1 MTAWHLVT
9 GEYPPQR
16 GGVSH
21 YTALLAA
28 ALAAE
33 GETVHVWCSDVG
45 VDGEAAASPHAGA
58 GDDVEGVT
66 VHRVGGRFR
75 GPDLRRLDAALQAMP
90 APRRVLVQYA
100 PQAFGM
106 RGMNLGFCRWV
117 LRRRRRGDDVRVM
130 FHEPFFPFGRQKA
143 RRNVLAAVNRLMAS
157 ELLAAARVAYVSVPA
172 WAELLRPYAGS
183 RPPPF
188 VWLPVPATVAPVD
201 DPAAVRA
208 VRFALA
214 GSDGERRIVGHF
226 GTYGALIAPLLE
238 PAMERLLASDAHV
251 TALFLGD
258 GGKDFA
264 AGMASRHPEWSRRLV
279 APGWQTSRDVSLHLQ
294 ACDVVVQP
302 YPDGASARRTTLMAA
317 LANGAATVTT
327 VGRFT
332 EDVWRTGP
340 IPLAPA
346 GDDAAL
352 ADAAARLL
360 ADDALRAETAAGGRA
375 FYERLFGFP
384 GIVEALL
391 NT

>member
-45 VDGEAAASPHAGA
+45 VADDAGHSPHAGA

-75 GPDLRRLDAALQAMP
+75 GADLRRLDAALQAMP

-157 ELLAAARVAYVSVPA
+157 ELLAASRVAYVSVPA

-201 DPAAVRA
+201 DADAVRA
-208 VRFALA
+208 VRFALTGA
-214 GSDGERRIVGHF
+214 DGARKVVGHF
-226 GTYGALIAPLLE
+226 GTYGALIGPLVE
-238 PAMERLLASDAHV
+238 PVMERLLADPNV
-251 TALFLGD
+251 VALFLGD
-258 GGKDFA
+258 GGRDFA
-264 AGMASRHPEWSRRLV
+264 AGMASRHPEWSKRLV
-279 APGWQTSRDVSLHLQ
+279 APGWQTSREVSLHLQ

-317 LANGAATVTT
+317 LANGAATATT

-346 GDDAAL
+346 GDAAAL
-352 ADAAARLL
+352 ATHAARLL
-360 ADDALRAETAAGGRA
+360 ADDDARAAVARDGRA
-375 FYERLFGFP
+375 FYERLFDFP

-391 NT
+391 AT